1 MFALL
6 LDPAHAMISANKKH
20 KSLLRYCYPGRLYLQ
35 TQPNSSDNIPREDL
49 YMYYNSYYVLSMF
62 FNKLEGLNQVPQCVR
77 NVDVSEIHISFH
89 NLDY

>member
-1 MFALL
+1 
-6 LDPAHAMISANKKH
+6 MISANKKTQ
-20 KSLLRYCYPGRLYLQ
+20 KPPKVLLLLGLYLQ
-35 TQPNSSDNIPREDL
+35 TKPNSSDNIPREDL
-49 YMYYNSYYVLSMF
+49 YMYYNSYYVLSIF

>member
-20 KSLLRYCYPGRLYLQ
+20 NSLRRYYYLWRLYLQ
-35 TQPNSSDNIPREDL
+35 TKPNSSENIPREDL
-49 YMYYNSYYVLSMF
+49 YKYYNSYYILSIF
-62 FNKLEGLNQVPQCVR
+62 LNKLEGLNQVPQCVR
-77 NVDVSEIHISFH
+77 NVDVSEMHIFFQ

>member
-1 MFALL
+1 
-6 LDPAHAMISANKKH
+6 
-20 KSLLRYCYPGRLYLQ
+20 
-35 TQPNSSDNIPREDL
+35 
-49 YMYYNSYYVLSMF
+49 MYYNSYYVLSMF